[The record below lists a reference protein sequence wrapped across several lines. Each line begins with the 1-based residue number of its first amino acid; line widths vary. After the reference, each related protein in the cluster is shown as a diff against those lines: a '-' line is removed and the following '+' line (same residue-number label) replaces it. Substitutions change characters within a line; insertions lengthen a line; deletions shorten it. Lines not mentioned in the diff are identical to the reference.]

1 MTLDLSVYLVT
12 DAAQARAHG
21 RTLVDTVRAAVAG
34 GASAI
39 QIREKHADARDVLE
53 LAAAIAADLPSR
65 VALFINDRV
74 DVFLAARMR
83 GIRVTGVHVG
93 QRDLPVATV
102 RAMIGAEAVLGLTAN
117 TLDAVQAA
125 AASPARV
132 DYLGIGT
139 LRATRSKPDAPP
151 ALGIDGIGR
160 LARAS
165 TLPAVA
171 IGGIVAADLP
181 ALRAAGLAGVA
192 VVSSICTADDPRA
205 AAAQLAAAW
214 SAAST

>member
-1 MTLDLSVYLVT
+1 MTPDLSIYLVT
-12 DAAQARAHG
+12 DAAQARGCG

-34 GASAI
+34 GVTAV
-39 QIREKHADARDVLE
+39 QIRDKHADARDMLE
-53 LAAAIAADLPSR
+53 LAAVLAADLPPR

-74 DVFLAARMR
+74 DVFLAARLG

-102 RAMIGAEAVLGLTAN
+102 RAMIGADAVLGLTAN
-117 TLDAVQAA
+117 TPDAVQAA

-139 LRATRSKPDAPP
+139 VRATRSKPDAPA
-151 ALGIDGIGR
+151 ALGIAGVGR

-181 ALRAAGLAGVA
+181 ALRAEGLAGAA
-192 VVSSICTADDPRA
+192 VVSAICAAEDPRT

-214 SAAST
+214 KAGT